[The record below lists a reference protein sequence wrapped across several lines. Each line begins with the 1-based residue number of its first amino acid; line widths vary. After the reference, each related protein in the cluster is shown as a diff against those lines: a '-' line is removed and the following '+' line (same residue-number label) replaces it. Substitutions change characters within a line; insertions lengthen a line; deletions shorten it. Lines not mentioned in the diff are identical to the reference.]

1 LCLAHCIILSKSNI
15 MLALSIKSEVLVE
28 LPKSARFGP
37 FVLLV
42 NRVKPH
48 DICGLMA
55 YCEILF

>member
-1 LCLAHCIILSKSNI
+1 

>member
-1 LCLAHCIILSKSNI
+1 

-37 FVLLV
+37 FILV
-42 NRVKPH
+42 ADQVKSH